1 MYEYSVK
8 VIDVVGAEN
17 IMNEMAK
24 EGWRVKSVVS
34 HGRNNFKVTVVFEK
48 KNGEQA

>member
-8 VIDVVGAEN
+8 VAELTMAETL
-17 IMNEMAK
+17 MNEMAK
-24 EGWRVKSVVS
+24 DGWRVKSVMP

-48 KNGEQA
+48 KNEV